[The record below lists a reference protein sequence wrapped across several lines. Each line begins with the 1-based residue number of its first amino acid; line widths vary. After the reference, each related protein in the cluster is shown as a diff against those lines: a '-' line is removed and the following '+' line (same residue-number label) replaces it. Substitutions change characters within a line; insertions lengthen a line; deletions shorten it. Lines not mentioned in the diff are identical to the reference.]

1 MASEA
6 RKRSGQIGVY
16 LNRGPTL
23 NPRKLLTRILSGH
36 LRDVAIE
43 DFRRLV
49 EAFGFQL
56 MRSSG
61 SHMVFAHPDVE
72 EHLSLQPRRGEAK
85 PYQIRQFLALVE
97 QYNLSLGDG

>member
-1 MASEA
+1 
-6 RKRSGQIGVY
+6 
-16 LNRGPTL
+16 L
-23 NPRKLLTRILSGH
+23 NPRKLLQRLLSGH
-36 LRDVAIE
+36 LRNVEFD

-49 EAFGFQL
+49 EAFGFRQ

-61 SHMVFAHPDVE
+61 SHMVFAHPEVA

-97 QYNLSLGDG
+97 QYNLHLGGGP